1 MTESDL
7 KSRVDAVLKTE
18 VAPVLDLDGAGIE
31 VLDVTDGIVRVRLN
45 GICAGCP
52 GTVMRLVLGL
62 EQELK
67 SRVPEVDYL
76 EAVP

>member
-1 MTESDL
+1 MTETDL
-7 KSRVDAVLKTE
+7 KSRVETVFKAE
-18 VAPVLDLDGAGIE
+18 VAPVLELDGAGIE

-45 GICAGCP
+45 GVCAGCP

-67 SRVPEVDYL
+67 SRVPEVEYL